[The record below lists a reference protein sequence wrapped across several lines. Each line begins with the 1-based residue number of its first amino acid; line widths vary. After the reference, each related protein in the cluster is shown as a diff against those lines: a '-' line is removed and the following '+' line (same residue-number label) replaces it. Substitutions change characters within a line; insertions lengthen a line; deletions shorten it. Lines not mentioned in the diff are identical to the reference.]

1 MARRAADERAERARL
16 RGFPCQS
23 DESNGTTS
31 GRRVAAYAGTAER
44 NYTPVPKPTP
54 RSKRSSSLQ
63 PTIYILESMTVE
75 VARTKCRRASTAI
88 RTRVHGVSK
97 NFGSGCEPEYLTI
110 ASHSTIKYWAAGRS
124 TTEGS
129 FSISSL
135 PRFANKVSR
144 SAMAIEPNANR
155 KTRDALRGSPAAH
168 PRVLHY
174 LLSSLANSVRATQR
188 TVSFW

>member
-1 MARRAADERAERARL
+1 MQGGNRRGFTAHANTETILLTDEIIPPPALVRAGLEALPAIIRDRGERASAPD
-16 RGFPCQS
+16 GS
-23 DESNGTTS
+23 
-31 GRRVAAYAGTAER
+31 
-44 NYTPVPKPTP
+44 
-54 RSKRSSSLQ
+54 Q
-63 PTIYILESMTVE
+63 P
-75 VARTKCRRASTAI
+75 KCRRASIAI

-110 ASHSTIKYWAAGRS
+110 ASHSAIKYWGKYWGAGRS
-124 TTEGS
+124 TTKVS

-174 LLSSLANSVRATQR
+174 LLSSLANSVRPTQR